1 MSKTFKIGGIHPKD
15 SKITAGRPIVW
26 LPQPDKVQMMLYQQ
40 IGAPS
45 ICIVKVGDKLKKG
58 QLIAEDGSFVSACQH
73 APISGTVTKIEK
85 IRNTLGWYGEAVTIE
100 ADPERGDDFMEAS
113 HPRGQEEV
121 DNLTVSEIVDIVDKR
136 GVVGLGGATFP
147 TRVKLLPPEGSNP
160 EVVIVNGVE
169 CEPYLTCDD
178 ALMRRYPK
186 EIIKGTELLMKVVGV
201 NRAIIGI
208 EDNKP
213 EAIKSMRE
221 ATDGRDD
228 IKIVSLKKKY
238 PQGGEKQLI
247 AAVLGKEVKNGN
259 IPVSVGAVV
268 NNVATVYTIYEAV
281 YNDRPLIERVVT
293 VTGPSLSNPGN
304 FLATIGTP
312 IRTLIEVAGGVPEDT
327 GKIIVGGPMMG
338 KAIVNIDAPT
348 TKGMSGILVLPES
361 ESHRRKEQVCIRCAN
376 CVNVCPMGL
385 EPFLLSLLAKKHNW
399 EECKKQLVMN
409 CIECGSCSYICPSH
423 RPLLDY
429 IKLGKQTVGGIIRSR
444 NTKEVK
450 KNNE

>member
-15 SKITAGRPIVW
+15 YKLTADCPIVW
-26 LPQPDKVQMMLYQQ
+26 LPQPQKVQMMLYQQ

-45 ICIVKVGDKLKKG
+45 ICVVKVGDKLKKG

-85 IRNTLGWYGEAVTIE
+85 VRNTLGWYGEAVTIE
-100 ADPERGDDFMEAS
+100 ADPNREDDFMEAS
-113 HPRGQEEV
+113 HPRSQEEV
-121 DNLTVSEIVDIVDKR
+121 DALTIQEIVNIVDSH
-136 GVVGLGGATFP
+136 GVVGLGGAAFP
-147 TRVKLLPPEGSNP
+147 TKVKLLPPEGSKP

-186 EIIKGTELLMKVVGV
+186 EIIKGTKLLMKVVGV
-201 NRAIIGI
+201 EKAIIGI

-213 EAIKSMRE
+213 EAIKIINESL
-221 ATDGRDD
+221 DGSDG
-228 IKIVSLKKKY
+228 IKVVPLKKKY

-247 AAVLGKEVKNGN
+247 AAVLDKEVRSGS

-304 FLATIGTP
+304 FLVTIGTP
-312 IRTLIEVAGGVPEDT
+312 IRTLIEAAGGVPDDT
-327 GKIIVGGPMMG
+327 GKIIAGGPMMG

-348 TKGMSGILVLPES
+348 TKGMSGILVLPEKD
-361 ESHRRKEQVCIRCAN
+361 SHRKREQVCIRCAN

-399 EECKKQLVMN
+399 EECEKQLVMN

-429 IKLGKQTVGGIIRSR
+429 IKLGKQIVGGIIRNR
-444 NTKEVK
+444 NAK
-450 KNNE
+450 K